1 MFHDRADAGRQLL
14 AKLPRLD
21 PAETVVIAL
30 PRGGVPVAEVIAEG
44 LDLPLDVAIVRKV
57 GHPRQREL
65 AVSAVTGGDSPRLH
79 VNRDVADMA
88 GLTEDDIWALAEP
101 EIAEAERRRAAYVGD
116 RQAWP
121 VRDKVVLLVDDGIA
135 TGATMLAA
143 IALLRAEGPRRIVVA
158 VPVAPDGLRPKLEAV
173 AEEVIILGTPRP
185 FHAVGAHYRDFDQV
199 PDAEVTAAL
208 ARNLALMEARD
219 RRG

>member
-1 MFHDRADAGRQLL
+1 MFQDRADAGRQLL
-14 AKLPRLD
+14 ARLPRLD

-30 PRGGVPVAEVIAEG
+30 PRGGVPLAEVIAEG
-44 LDLPLDVAIVRKV
+44 LGLPLDVAIVRKV

-65 AVSAVTGGDSPRLH
+65 AVGAVTDGDTPRLH
-79 VNRDVADMA
+79 VNREVADMA
-88 GLTEDDIWALAEP
+88 GLTEDDIWALAEA

-143 IALLRAEGPRRIVVA
+143 IALLRAEWPKRIVVA
-158 VPVAPDGLRPKLEAV
+158 VPVAPDGLRPQLEAV
-173 AEEVIILGTPRP
+173 AEEVIILRTPRP
-185 FHAVGAHYRDFDQV
+185 FHAVGAHYRNFDQV